1 MAVWVPLA
9 RGRGAD
15 LLERRDQ
22 LVQREGLLPEGNRVE
37 LRLRSPSDL
46 RWALVGVAATLRSA
60 SELAGA
66 DLTAEVEES
75 EPLLRIRWTKGQPW
89 VGVVIQVLAA
99 AAAGFALGVV
109 VASWVLAGAVGA
121 VPFILAGGTVALM
134 LLVARTRARKEA
146 SP

>member
-9 RGRGAD
+9 RGEGAD

-22 LVQREGLLPEGNRVE
+22 LVHREGLLPEGNRVE
-37 LRLRSPSDL
+37 LRLRSPSNL
-46 RWALVGVAATLRSA
+46 RWALVGIAATLRGA

-66 DLTAEVEES
+66 ELTAQVEES

-89 VGVVIQVLAA
+89 IGVVIRVVAA
-99 AAAGFALGVV
+99 AAAGFALGVLI
-109 VASWVLAGAVGA
+109 ASWVLAGAVGA
-121 VPFILAGGTVALM
+121 VPLILAGGTVALI
-134 LLVARTRARKEA
+134 LLVARSRARKGA